1 MDVVTRSFE
10 GTNISKRAD
19 GYIDATAA
27 CKACQKEFGAYRR
40 LESTTKYLTCLAS
53 LLKKNVEELICINRG
68 IGACTS
74 WVHPSVALD
83 LARWLSC
90 EFAVWMDSW
99 FLEEMR
105 QNETAIQ
112 HNKRLYK
119 NQLEIRTEAQLH
131 ESIVVFV
138 RDKFPDA
145 LILPSLGETGDTD
158 EKRRAN
164 WRKGYRAGSPDLLL
178 LMRHPRYVGLALE
191 FKHPGGL
198 GKTSEKQEAFIKDI
212 KTQGWLTL
220 VSDSY
225 VDIIIAINDYI
236 RDASI
241 VCPQCQKQCPS
252 LSSLGHHVRSTH
264 SEIPPPMSAKRRKRE
279 SSSTLV
285 SDYLMDEECTNP
297 QQGSSINDE

>member
-1 MDVVTRSFE
+1 MDVVTRCFE

-40 LESTTKYLTCLAS
+40 MESTTKYLTCLAS
-53 LLKKNVEELICINRG
+53 KLKKNVEELICINRG
-68 IGACTS
+68 IGT

-105 QNETAIQ
+105 QNETTTQ

-145 LILPSLGETGDTD
+145 LILPSLGETGEASSQL
-158 EKRRAN
+158 EKRISR
-164 WRKGYRAGSPDLLL
+164 G
-178 LMRHPRYVGLALE
+178 
-191 FKHPGGL
+191 F
-198 GKTSEKQEAFIKDI
+198 T
-212 KTQGWLTL
+212 
-220 VSDSY
+220 
-225 VDIIIAINDYI
+225 
-236 RDASI
+236 
-241 VCPQCQKQCPS
+241 
-252 LSSLGHHVRSTH
+252 
-264 SEIPPPMSAKRRKRE
+264 
-279 SSSTLV
+279 
-285 SDYLMDEECTNP
+285 
-297 QQGSSINDE
+297 